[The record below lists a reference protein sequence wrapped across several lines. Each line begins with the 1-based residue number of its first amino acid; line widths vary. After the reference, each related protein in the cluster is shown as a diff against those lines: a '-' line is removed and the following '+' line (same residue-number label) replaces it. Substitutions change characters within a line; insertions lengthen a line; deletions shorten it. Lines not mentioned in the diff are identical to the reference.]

1 MKTKEEAE
9 NVKAGL
15 RKKPIQ
21 QKMGDDCWLSTGSTL
36 LNLACSGRPD
46 GGFFKGGYFFFV
58 GDTTSGK
65 TFLSLTSFAEA
76 TINPAFDDYRLIHD
90 EVEGGALMDFARFFG
105 QRVADRV
112 EPPARDKH
120 GAPVYSQTAQ
130 QFYYHLDDAFRVGRP
145 FIYVLDSQDSLSSEE
160 EIKKFG
166 KLKKAARGQRDD
178 EAGSYG
184 DAKAKVH
191 SANLRRVLRPLA
203 DSGSILLIL
212 NQTRDSFDMFQKS
225 TYSGGRALLFYASL
239 QLWSSV
245 AGKLDRMVKGKKREL
260 GIISKVRVKKN
271 RITGRD
277 RSVVIPIYH
286 SCGVDDVGGCVDY
299 LVDEGIWERTRE
311 GVITVTG
318 LGPTWEQRRE
328 PLIRRIE
335 EQDLGEDLR
344 SLVAETWEEIE
355 QACRVPRKNRYN
367 AV

>member
-1 MKTKEEAE
+1 MKTVTDKL
-9 NVKAGL
+9 KSGL
-15 RKKPIQ
+15 RRKSVRPQ
-21 QKMGDDCWLSTGSTL
+21 LTDDCWLSTGSTL

-112 EPPARDKH
+112 EPPARDRDG
-120 GAPVYSQTAQ
+120 GAVYSQTVE
-130 QFYYHLDDAFRVGRP
+130 QFYYHLDDAFRVGKP
-145 FIYVLDSQDSLSSEE
+145 FIYVLDSQDSLSSDA

-166 KLKKAARGQRDD
+166 KQKKASRGQKDD
-178 EAGSYG
+178 ETGSYG
-184 DAKAKVH
+184 DAKAKFH

-225 TYSGGRALLFYASL
+225 SYSGGRALLFYASL

-245 AGKLDRMVKGKKREL
+245 GGKLDKMVKGKKREL
-260 GIISKVRVKKN
+260 GITAKVRVKKN

-277 RSVVIPIYH
+277 RSVMVPIYH
-286 SCGVDDVGGCVDY
+286 SAGVDDVGSMVDY
-299 LVDEGIWERTRE
+299 LVDENCWERTKE
-311 GVITVTG
+311 GIITVTG

-328 PLIRRIE
+328 PLIRKIE
-335 EQDLGEDLR
+335 EEDLEGDLR
-344 SLVAETWEEIE
+344 FLVAETWEGVEK
-355 QACRVPRKNRYN
+355 ACEVCRKSRYN
-367 AV
+367 PV